1 MILPSMYFNSRDFL
15 TFSIFKPQKTNN
27 ETWNKNKKP
36 IALLKLLLEV
46 FVKSEIVRSH
56 KQFRIFSTAI

>member
-1 MILPSMYFNSRDFL
+1 MYFNSHDFL